1 MDLLNLDL
9 IGWLFTLGSGLA
21 LVFGIW
27 LIVGIHLRDEMARKE
42 LAARVLDDSLLFG
55 IWILGLAGGIGVLL
69 DKSWSRVVLELF
81 CWTLMILLFLSVW
94 NRWRAAPPPRG
105 MLALSLAMFIVP
117 IVAICVA
124 TILTLRGET
133 ALRVLSG

>member
-9 IGWLFTLGSGLA
+9 IGWLFSVGSGLA

-42 LAARVLDDSLLFG
+42 LAARVIDDSLLFG

-81 CWTLMILLFLSVW
+81 CWVLMVLLLMSSW
-94 NRWRAAPPPRG
+94 SRLRLAAPPRA
-105 MLALSLAMFIVP
+105 MLALSMALFVLPVMAV
-117 IVAICVA
+117 CVA
-124 TILTLRGET
+124 TILTLRSET
-133 ALRVLSG
+133 AQRVLSG

>member
-42 LAARVLDDSLLFG
+42 LAARVVDDSLLFG

-69 DKSWSRVVLELF
+69 DKSWSRMLLELF
-81 CWTLMILLFLSVW
+81 CWTLMMLLFLSVW

-117 IVAICVA
+117 IVAISVA

>member
-9 IGWLFTLGSGLA
+9 IGWLFSVGSGLA
-21 LVFGIW
+21 LAFGIW
-27 LIVGIHLRDEMARKE
+27 LIVGIHPRDEMARKE

-81 CWTLMILLFLSVW
+81 CWTLMVLLFLSAW
-94 NRWRAAPPPRG
+94 NRWRAAPPPRV
-105 MLALSLAMFIVP
+105 MLALSLALFIVP
-117 IVAICVA
+117 VVAVCVA

-133 ALRVLSG
+133 AARVLSG